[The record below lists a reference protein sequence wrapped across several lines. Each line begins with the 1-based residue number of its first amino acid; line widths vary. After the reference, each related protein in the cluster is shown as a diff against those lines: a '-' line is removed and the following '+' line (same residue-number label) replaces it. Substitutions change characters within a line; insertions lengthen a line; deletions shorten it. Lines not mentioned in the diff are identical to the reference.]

1 MTQYNDRIRPTTSI
15 CRTCAH
21 VERPAAYCR
30 KFTRTLQSTFPP
42 AVLTCSGYL
51 READPATT
59 PIGHSSSPRTDALLG
74 LAVVLFLAV
83 WAASGIPPAAG
94 QGGGG
99 GYPPPYV
106 TATMQPPADWT
117 QGAPTATPVPPYGWW
132 ARETAEAWQALPVRV
147 WLPSVTR

>member
-30 KFTRTLQSTFPP
+30 KFTRTITPTFPP
-42 AVLTCSGYL
+42 AVLTCSGFL

-59 PIGHSSSPRTDALLG
+59 PIGHSSSQRGDAIIS
-74 LAVVLFLAV
+74 AVVLVILFL
-83 WAASGIPPAAG
+83 WTWGSIPPAAG
-94 QGGGG
+94 QGAGG

-106 TATMQPPADWT
+106 TATMQPPADST
-117 QGAPTATPVPPYGWW
+117 QGAPTNTPVPPYGWW
-132 ARETAEAWQALPVRV
+132 VRETAEAWQALPVRV